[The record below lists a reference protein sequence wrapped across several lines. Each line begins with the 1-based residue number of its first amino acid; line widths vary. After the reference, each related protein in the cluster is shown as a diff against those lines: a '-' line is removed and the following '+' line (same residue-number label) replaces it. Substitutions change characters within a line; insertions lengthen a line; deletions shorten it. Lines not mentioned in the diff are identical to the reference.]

1 MKHNKKRN
9 TAFIYETLTRELT
22 RAIVEKKAHRKNKI
36 VVLLKEHF
44 IRGSALAD
52 ELELYNAL
60 LNTTN
65 IQRPVAERLLHET
78 KGAYQTL
85 DENII
90 FNAQSELIKAIN
102 KDLGQDTWKSFVP
115 NFKSLA
121 SVSTIFSSKGS
132 LKKRVLFEQ
141 AIIDR
146 MSTPHAGDTP
156 GTLKPLDN
164 LTYNS
169 FIKKFNVKYGT
180 LLQEQK
186 DLLNQYIASFADDGF
201 ELRVYLN
208 EELYRLKG
216 ALTSID
222 RGSVAPL
229 INKKMESVEEYLESF
244 RRREFDETDLS
255 KILKTQQLV
264 QEFASHDHN

>member
-22 RAIVEKKAHRKNKI
+22 RAIVEKNTHRKNKI
-36 VVLLKEHF
+36 VALLKEHF

-78 KGAYQTL
+78 KGAYQVL
-85 DENII
+85 DENTI

-102 KDLGQDTWKSFVP
+102 KDLGQNTWKSFVP

-132 LKKRVLFEQ
+132 LKNVFFLSR
-141 AIIDR
+141 
-146 MSTPHAGDTP
+146 
-156 GTLKPLDN
+156 PL
-164 LTYNS
+164 L
-169 FIKKFNVKYGT
+169 
-180 LLQEQK
+180 
-186 DLLNQYIASFADDGF
+186 IA
-201 ELRVYLN
+201 
-208 EELYRLKG
+208 
-216 ALTSID
+216 
-222 RGSVAPL
+222 
-229 INKKMESVEEYLESF
+229 
-244 RRREFDETDLS
+244 
-255 KILKTQQLV
+255 
-264 QEFASHDHN
+264 